1 MNDEWYSESK
11 ASLNVFLPLFALSS
25 HWHRIRIHIGIARI
39 VFLPL
44 FALSSHW
51 QRIRIHIGIAR
62 IVFLTCL
69 SPIVHITD

>member
-1 MNDEWYSESK
+1 MS
-11 ASLNVFLPLFALSS
+11 FS
-25 HWHRIRIHIGIARI
+25 HCSHCHRIGIRIGIARI
-39 VFLPL
+39 VFLTL